1 MNIEIE
7 ENNLIKKIGKCKHIV
22 TIPRSQS
29 GTTILQQA
37 GTLISVYVTNE
48 RVGCMNYRLSY
59 HVGQN

>member
-22 TIPRSQS
+22 TNTRSQS
-29 GTTILQQA
+29 RATKQQA

-48 RVGCMNYRLSY
+48 RVGCLKLIRIGIILWA
-59 HVGQN
+59 

>member
-7 ENNLIKKIGKCKHIV
+7 ETTSLKIGKCKHIV

-29 GTTILQQA
+29 GATILQQA

-48 RVGCMNYRLSY
+48 RVGCLNSLVLA
-59 HVGQN
+59 VGGLE

>member
-7 ENNLIKKIGKCKHIV
+7 ETTSLKIGKCKHIV

-29 GTTILQQA
+29 GATILQQA

-48 RVGCMNYRLSY
+48 RVGCLTF
-59 HVGQN
+59 